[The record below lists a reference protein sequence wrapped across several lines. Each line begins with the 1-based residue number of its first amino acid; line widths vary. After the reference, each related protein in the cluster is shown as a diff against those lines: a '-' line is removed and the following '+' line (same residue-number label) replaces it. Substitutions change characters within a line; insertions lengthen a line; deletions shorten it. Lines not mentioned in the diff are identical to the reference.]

1 MKKIVLKLLGWD
13 APEKSVLFAV
23 ALMIFG
29 GWIWLNFVALLGGM
43 PQVCFGINGGSLNLW
58 SSSLVLLIIFF
69 LYLLLCGW
77 GFGWKY
83 RGELTFLKRWKW
95 QLPTTIGLILFLAA
109 LIQAVEVLLIWEGS
123 VQTEDADGFITLF
136 PGIVGVI
143 VAYFGFA
150 ALIAVFFCS
159 AKLISNASKVPLR
172 QLFGKRV
179 IAVLVLFILSFV
191 SFSLLAIRA
200 GNKADKQLESAA
212 ELFGRAISP
221 EALKELYLA
230 EREENPE
237 FWKRV
242 AQYFL
247 DTDEL
252 AEGKF
257 KPLLADP
264 QGKFSAEEMAE
275 LQKELNSN
283 AKIKAWE
290 RLFSSEIPPLSRRYM
305 KYELL
310 SMPLPELHVFQRFCA
325 IEYWRIRF
333 AVANKD
339 HRAAL
344 AAVSRM
350 ENVRNALKN
359 DHLLLAVIQF
369 EKCEKL
375 RLDALTVML
384 DNFSLSPVYLED
396 WRQKEE
402 QHREELPEITAR
414 VMFSELVTMLDWCDA
429 FCNGEFYS
437 DTFDEKAPSQRMYR
451 WLLPG
456 LWASLNNA
464 RMQYIAAF
472 DKSAGVTADKLS
484 SSFPKD
490 SVYRVL
496 PEAYR
501 SLASR
506 MDSLHRRY
514 EELEKRCR

>member
-1 MKKIVLKLLGWD
+1 M
-13 APEKSVLFAV
+13 
-23 ALMIFG
+23 
-29 GWIWLNFVALLGGM
+29 
-43 PQVCFGINGGSLNLW
+43 
-58 SSSLVLLIIFF
+58 
-69 LYLLLCGW
+69 
-77 GFGWKY
+77 
-83 RGELTFLKRWKW
+83 
-95 QLPTTIGLILFLAA
+95 
-109 LIQAVEVLLIWEGS
+109 
-123 VQTEDADGFITLF
+123 
-136 PGIVGVI
+136 
-143 VAYFGFA
+143 
-150 ALIAVFFCS
+150 
-159 AKLISNASKVPLR
+159 R

-257 KPLLADP
+257 KSLLADP

-310 SMPLPELHVFQRFCA
+310 SMPLPELHDFQRFCA
-325 IEYWRIRF
+325 IEYWQIRF

-384 DNFSLSPVYLED
+384 DNFSL
-396 WRQKEE
+396 
-402 QHREELPEITAR
+402 
-414 VMFSELVTMLDWCDA
+414 
-429 FCNGEFYS
+429 
-437 DTFDEKAPSQRMYR
+437 
-451 WLLPG
+451 
-456 LWASLNNA
+456 
-464 RMQYIAAF
+464 
-472 DKSAGVTADKLS
+472 
-484 SSFPKD
+484 
-490 SVYRVL
+490 
-496 PEAYR
+496 
-501 SLASR
+501 
-506 MDSLHRRY
+506 
-514 EELEKRCR
+514 